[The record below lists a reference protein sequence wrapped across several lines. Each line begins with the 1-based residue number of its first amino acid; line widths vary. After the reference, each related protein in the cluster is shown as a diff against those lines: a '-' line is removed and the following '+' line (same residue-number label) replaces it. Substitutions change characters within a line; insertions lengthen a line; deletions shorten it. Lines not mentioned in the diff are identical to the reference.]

1 MKKLSL
7 ALMFAALGIFSLGC
21 EPQKSTTPVG
31 TDSEHTSTDGGEEKP
46 AAPAAEVKPE
56 EKPAEEVKPEEKP
69 AEEPKPE
76 EKPAA
81 ETKPEEK
88 PAEGPK
94 PEEKPADP
102 PAEEKPADAPK

>member
-21 EPQKSTTPVG
+21 EPQKSTAPVG
-31 TDSEHTSTDGGEEKP
+31 TDSDHTSTDGGEETP
-46 AAPAAEVKPE
+46 AAPATEVKPE
-56 EKPAEEVKPEEKP
+56 EKPAD
-69 AEEPKPE
+69 EPKPE
-76 EKPAA
+76 EKPAD
-81 ETKPEEK
+81 EPKPEEK
-88 PAEGPK
+88 PAEPPAEEPK